1 MSKDGILYE
10 RPLPHGPVV
19 RVRRTSPEG
28 VTPVVA
34 VVEVD
39 RRAGTPREGIGT
51 PPPLL
56 QTEANTEKEAL
67 ARLKPEAEDD
77 RVIVQLMREKGL
89 R

>member
-1 MSKDGILYE
+1 MPNDDVLYE

-19 RVRRTSPEG
+19 RIRRTSPPG
-28 VTPVVA
+28 VSPVVA

-39 RRAGTPREGIGT
+39 RRAGTPRAGIGT

-56 QTEANTEKEAL
+56 STEAASDDEAV
-67 ARLKPEAEDD
+67 ARLRPEADDD